1 MWLKICG
8 ITDPATLPAITA
20 LRPDAVGF
28 NFYSGSKRRI
38 SPDAAAV
45 AVRALPAGIEAVGV
59 FVNHALAEVRSIC
72 DQTGITIVQ
81 LHGDE
86 SPEFAAGLSGLQV
99 IRVYRIGAEGLSHV
113 ADDLAACQSL
123 GVQLRACL
131 VEPQVSGHY
140 GGSGATAPWDEI
152 RADWNT
158 DEWPPLLL
166 AGGLTPDNVAEAIR
180 TVRPWGVD
188 VASGV
193 ESAPGVKD
201 PQRVARFISAAR
213 GAS

>member
-8 ITDPATLPAITA
+8 ITDPAALPAIAA
-20 LRPDAVGF
+20 LRPDAIGF
-28 NFYSGSKRRI
+28 NFYSDSKRRI
-38 SPDAAAV
+38 SPEAAAV
-45 AVRALPAGIEAVGV
+45 AVRALSSEIEPVGV
-59 FVNHALAEVRSIC
+59 FVNHSVEEIQAIC
-72 DQTGITIVQ
+72 EQTGIATVQ

-86 SPEFAAGLSGLQV
+86 SPEFAAALNGPQV
-99 IRVYRIGAEGLSHV
+99 IRVYRIGAEGLSSV
-113 ADDLAACQSL
+113 ADDLAQCRKL

-140 GGSGATAPWDEI
+140 GGSGAVAPWDVI
-152 RADWNT
+152 QADWRT
-158 DEWPPLLL
+158 DWPPLLL
-166 AGGLTPDNVAEAIR
+166 AGGLTPENVAEAVR